1 MKIGDLVQF
10 VGSTQLYFNFPTEQW
25 YNLDEGDTGIIINIE
40 SNVYGLMYRVQMLNS
55 KKNCCW
61 FYGDELTLLSRRSN
75 E

>member
-10 VGSTQLYFNFPTEQW
+10 VGSSQLYFNFPTDQW
-25 YNLDEGDTGIIINIE
+25 YHLAEGDAGIVINIE
-40 SNVYGLMYRVQMLNS
+40 SNVYGLVYRVQMLNS

-61 FYGDELTLLSRRSN
+61 FYDDELCLLSRSSD